1 MKSCIAGNSVWAM
14 SNLLKVTD
22 GFEKPFAM
30 KASLNLWLSE
40 PKIFGEVLPHWK
52 PSERS

>member
-1 MKSCIAGNSVWAM
+1 MPLGIVRLAQKSNF
-14 SNLLKVTD
+14 D

-40 PKIFGEVLPHWK
+40 PKKVLAEFCRTSAVK
-52 PSERS
+52 TRLERR